1 MMVWF
6 FDKYMRTPAD
16 AQDTRLNLL
25 GAKLKGLPA
34 VTIINAE
41 IDPLRTD
48 GELLASKLRD
58 AGVTVDRKQFDGVAH
73 EFFGQGAVLPAAK
86 EAVQFGAHSLKVG
99 FGK

>member
-6 FDKYMRTPAD
+6 TNKYVRSPAD
-16 AQDTRLNLL
+16 AQDPRLNLL
-25 GAKLKGLPA
+25 AANLKGLPP

-48 GELLASKLRD
+48 GELLASKLKD

-86 EAVQFGAHSLKVG
+86 DAVQFGANALKAG
-99 FGK
+99 FRK